1 MVTTIDLS
9 GQTLTDLRVEYT
21 AGLRF
26 TGGYFVRIET
36 SFTLNTDSH
45 STYLSPDA
53 DPSEAFASMHGL
65 VGKAISE
72 SRIDGGTLALTFDDG
87 ARLVVQPDG
96 NYEAWT
102 VAGPDGLL
110 IVCMPSGEL
119 ATWSGTPEGQ
129 ADPRLDNPD

>member
-1 MVTTIDLS
+1 MVTTVDLS
-9 GQTLTDLRVEYT
+9 EQTLEDLKVEYT
-21 AGLRF
+21 AGLYF

-36 SFTLNTDSH
+36 PFTLDIGSK
-45 STYLSPDA
+45 SAYLSPA
-53 DPSEAFASMHGL
+53 TDPPEAFASMHGL
-65 VGKAISE
+65 VGKAIAE
-72 SRIDGGTLALTFDDG
+72 SRIDGGTLTLTFDDG

-119 ATWSGTPEGQ
+119 ATWSGIPEG
-129 ADPRLDNPD
+129 